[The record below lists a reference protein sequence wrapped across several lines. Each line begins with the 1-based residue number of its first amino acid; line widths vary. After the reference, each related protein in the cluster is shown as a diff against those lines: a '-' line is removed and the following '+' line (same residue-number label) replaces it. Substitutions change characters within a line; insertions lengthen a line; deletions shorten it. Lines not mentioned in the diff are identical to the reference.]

1 MNEVAIRLIIVLLLS
16 LSMLGFVW
24 ALRRIIE
31 RKHRQ
36 ASPSDPVL
44 TSKELGESGIP
55 LTRVRILAFAS
66 EDCDQ
71 CHTLQA
77 PVLRRV
83 KEAHADNVTIIE
95 IDAPNSPELVHRYH
109 VLTVPTTVL
118 LDVRGKAHAVN
129 YGFTN
134 AQSLLKQVDEILVLD
149 EV

>member
-1 MNEVAIRLIIVLLLS
+1 MNEVTIRLIIVLLLS
-16 LSMLGFVW
+16 LSMLSLVW
-24 ALRRIIE
+24 ISHRIIE
-31 RKHRQ
+31 RRRNQ
-36 ASPSDPVL
+36 VSSADPVL
-44 TSKELGESGIP
+44 LSNELNETGTP

-66 EDCDQ
+66 EDCSQ

-83 KEAHADNVTIIE
+83 KEAHADNITIIE
-95 IDAPNSPELVHRYH
+95 IDTPNSPALALRYH

-118 LDVRGKAHAVN
+118 LDAKGKAHAIN

-149 EV
+149 DV